1 MSSPTHE
8 LQVSIVT
15 RLKASAAVTAL
26 VGQRVFDHVPAD
38 ADWPYV
44 SIGPSDELSDD
55 ADCIATFVISQQI
68 DVWSQDVG
76 YPEARRIAD
85 AVRQALKAD
94 LVLGDNAMVSF
105 EHRITRYLRDP
116 NPLVSRA
123 SLTFDAI
130 VEQP

>member
-8 LQVSIVT
+8 LQVAIVT
-15 RLKASAAVTAL
+15 RLKASAAITAL
-26 VGQRVFDHVPAD
+26 VGQRVFDHVPAE
-38 ADWPYV
+38 AAWPYV
-44 SIGPSDELSDD
+44 SIGPSYELSED
-55 ADCIATFVISQQI
+55 ADCIDAFEISQQI

-94 LVLGDNAMVSF
+94 LILADNALVSF